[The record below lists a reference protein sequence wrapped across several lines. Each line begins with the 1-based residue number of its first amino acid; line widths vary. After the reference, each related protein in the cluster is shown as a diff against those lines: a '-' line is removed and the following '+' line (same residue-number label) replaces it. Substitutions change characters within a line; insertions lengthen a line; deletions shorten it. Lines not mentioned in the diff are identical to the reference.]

1 MAKYLSVEGARHLVD
16 KIKENFVSANEP
28 IQAAYSTN
36 AGYADTAGSAA
47 KANQATND
55 AAGNPIHST
64 YLTTEDAAGIYLQQN
79 DTAVKSTNAVTAEI
93 CTGNAENATRL
104 ATPRKINIS
113 DATELNFGT
122 AANFDG
128 TSDVNIKLPS
138 KIKATIDGNSST
150 ATRATSDAVG
160 NVISTTYAPNFNPV
174 FSGTPQAPTAN
185 DGTNNNQLATTAF
198 VQTAIKNLIGTA
210 PATLDT
216 LHELADAI
224 NNDEN
229 FAATITEALAGK
241 QDLNAAL
248 TSLSN
253 IETDTDKMIFTNA
266 PNSYVTTDLTAFIR
280 TLLDDTDA
288 ATARQTLNALGKD
301 ETALSA
307 DSATNAA
314 FATKAMYDS
323 DGNIISKKYMPKITT
338 KNLSIPTSN
347 WIENA
352 DSDTHLNFSC
362 ELKMDSLLAGD
373 VVNINIA
380 PKYHSMCVGC
390 GLCPTCEITNGK
402 VKLFAK
408 EIPSDEISAEYYI
421 LKGTTYDKSKSYG
434 SVNCSTSQRIIIF
447 QTPKQATE
455 LFFNGAVQSPT
466 WDNYDPTKLLMTGEI
481 SGINVDT
488 YTVTFTP
495 IGIATWADDTQTP
508 RSQTW
513 KINRAVIENLPSQ
526 REPLT
531 YNGNVQSPE
540 LINFDAEKMTLSGDF
555 ANKIDAGTYTA
566 YATPKDNYMF
576 SDTSISAMPFTW
588 TIDKAEQVITF
599 DKTSLELDNTLIS
612 DTVVVNRLGD
622 GVIYAVS
629 SDEKLATI
637 KIIDNKVVVKARM
650 TGNVSVTI
658 TVTEGTNY
666 KAASLNLPVAIQ
678 VIQPLNE
685 FSNPADIVEA
695 IKSGK
700 AVNVWDEGDL
710 TAPITLNGTIGAALT
725 LDNVQVRA
733 KLIGLNHNKDFE
745 SDGKPSAHF
754 ILDMTIAGNQITL
767 VDTNY
772 NRASASGVAY
782 FQHNL
787 ELPTNENGWAESNLR
802 NKICADIFNALP
814 EEWQNIISPCTKYTD
829 NTGGGVDDPSFV
841 TSTVDKIFL
850 LSEYEVFGKQAYAN
864 TAEQNYQQQYDYFKN
879 GNSRVHNSHKNL
891 DSPCHWWLRS
901 AQSSNSTSYCR
912 VNSAGVCNTYNAR
925 YSQGIT
931 PAFMIS

>member
-1 MAKYLSVEGARHLVD
+1 MSKYLSIDGARHLVD

-28 IQAAYSTN
+28 IQAAYATN
-36 AGYADTAGSAA
+36 AGYADTANSAA

-64 YLTTEDAAGIYLQQN
+64 YLTTEDAAGIYLKKD
-79 DTAVKSTNAVTAEI
+79 DTAVKATNAVTAEI

-113 DATELNFGT
+113 DATELNLGT

-128 TSDVNIKLPS
+128 TSDVTIKLPA

-150 ATRATSDAVG
+150 ATRATSDAAG
-160 NVISTTYAPNFNPV
+160 NVIATTYAPNFNPV

-198 VQTAIKNLIGTA
+198 VQAAIQKLIGTA

-216 LHELADAI
+216 LREISDAI

-229 FAATITEALAGK
+229 FAATMADALAGK

-253 IETDTDKMIFTNA
+253 LETSADKIIYANA

-301 ETALSA
+301 EKAVSA

-323 DGNIISKKYMPKITT
+323 DGNIISKKYLSKINCQTL
-338 KNLSIPTSN
+338 NIPIEN
-347 WIENA
+347 WVENA
-352 DSDTHLNFSC
+352 DSK
-362 ELKMDSLLAGD
+362 LKYCYEFEVENLFAGD
-373 VVNINIA
+373 VVNIIVL
-380 PKYHSMCVGC
+380 PKYHGICVGC
-390 GLCPTCEITNGK
+390 GLCPTCEISNGK

-408 EIPSDEISAEYYI
+408 EIPTTEISAEYYV
-421 LKGTTYDKSKSYG
+421 LKGAAFDRVKSYG
-434 SVNCSTSQRIIIF
+434 SVNCSTSQRVIIF
-447 QTPKQATE
+447 KTPEQVGTLTFNKTIQT
-455 LFFNGAVQSPT
+455 PT
-466 WDNYDPTKLLMTGEI
+466 WDDYDPTKLLMTGEI
-481 SGINVDT
+481 SGINADT
-488 YTVTFTP
+488 YTVSFTP
-495 IGIATWADDTQTP
+495 IGMATWADDTQTP
-508 RSQTW
+508 KSQTW
-513 KINRAVIENLPSQ
+513 KINRAVIENVPSQ
-526 REPLT
+526 NKPII
-531 YNGNVQSPE
+531 YNGNAQSPE
-540 LINFDAEKMTLSGDF
+540 LIHFDAEKMVLSGDF
-555 ANKIDAGTYTA
+555 ENKLDAGTYTA

-576 SDTSISAMPFTW
+576 SDTSINAMPFTW
-588 TIDKAEQVITF
+588 RIDKAEQVISL
-599 DKTSLELDNTLIS
+599 DKTSLSLENALMS
-612 DTVVVNRLGD
+612 DTVIVNRLGD
-622 GVIYAVS
+622 GIISAVS
-629 SDEKLATI
+629 SDENLANVEI
-637 KIIDNKVVVKARM
+637 VENKIIVKAKD
-650 TGNVSVTI
+650 TGNVTINIDVAESKNYKSSSVT
-658 TVTEGTNY
+658 
-666 KAASLNLPVAIQ
+666 LPVEMY
-678 VIQPLNE
+678 VIKPLNE
-685 FSNPADIVEA
+685 FSSPESIVEA
-695 IKSGK
+695 VRSGK
-700 AVNVWDEGDL
+700 AVNAWDEGDL
-710 TAPITLNGTIGAALT
+710 TAPITLNGKIGAALT

-733 KLIGLNHNKDFE
+733 KLIGLNHNANFE

-754 ILDMTIAGNQITL
+754 ILDMTIAGNAITL
-767 VDTNY
+767 IDTNY
-772 NRASASGVAY
+772 NRASASGVEY
-782 FQHNL
+782 FQHNV
-787 ELPTNENGWAESNLR
+787 ELPSNENGWANSNLR
-802 NKICADIFNALP
+802 NKICTDIFNALP

-829 NTGGGVDDPSFV
+829 NTGGGVDEPRSV
-841 TSTVDKIFL
+841 SSTTDKIFL
-850 LSEYEVFGKQAYAN
+850 LAEYEVFGKQAYSN
-864 TAEQNYQQQYDYFKN
+864 SAEQNYQEQYDYFKN

-901 AQSSNSTSYCR
+901 PQSSNSTSYCR